1 MRVKLEERNKIKKAN
16 GNAQRVIEIKHQ
28 MSATGEAEAKARTK
42 AQKSCHMQRSSAEM
56 AATCL
61 TSCKR
66 AKGIREAAKEG
77 EESSVC
83 VLKFLAKMKSMQ
95 APRHATPRQ
104 ATLCRRQLPRQM
116 KSSRSTVSSR
126 AGTTKYKQEDEDE
139 AEAEHDGRGLCA
151 QIQFTCVRVTGQ
163 GNQQR
168 ARLKAARQGSVTC
181 P

>member
-42 AQKSCHMQRSSAEM
+42 AQKSCHMQRSSAKM

-83 VLKFLAKMKSMQ
+83 VEVFGKNEVDAS
-95 APRHATPRQ
+95 ATPRHAKP
-104 ATLCRRQLPRQM
+104 
-116 KSSRSTVSSR
+116 
-126 AGTTKYKQEDEDE
+126 
-139 AEAEHDGRGLCA
+139 LCA
-151 QIQFTCVRVTGQ
+151 ED
-163 GNQQR
+163 N
-168 ARLKAARQGSVTC
+168 C
-181 P
+181 PGK

>member
-1 MRVKLEERNKIKKAN
+1 MLLRKKENQKRAKNVRQKMKEKWKMRVKLEERNKIKKAN

-42 AQKSCHMQRSSAEM
+42 AQKSCHMQRSSAKM

-83 VLKFLAKMKSMQ
+83 V
-95 APRHATPRQ
+95 
-104 ATLCRRQLPRQM
+104 C
-116 KSSRSTVSSR
+116 
-126 AGTTKYKQEDEDE
+126 
-139 AEAEHDGRGLCA
+139 
-151 QIQFTCVRVTGQ
+151 
-163 GNQQR
+163 
-168 ARLKAARQGSVTC
+168 
-181 P
+181 

>member
-42 AQKSCHMQRSSAEM
+42 AQKSCHMQRSSAKM

-83 VLKFLAKMKSMQ
+83 VEVFGKNEVDAS
-95 APRHATPRQ
+95 ATPRQ

-126 AGTTKYKQEDEDE
+126 AGTTKYEQEDEDE

>member
-1 MRVKLEERNKIKKAN
+1 
-16 GNAQRVIEIKHQ
+16 
-28 MSATGEAEAKARTK
+28 MSATGEAEAKARIK
-42 AQKSCHMQRSSAEM
+42 AQKSCHMQRSSAKM

-77 EESSVC
+77 EEGSVC

-126 AGTTKYKQEDEDE
+126 AGTTKYEQEDEAE

-163 GNQQR
+163 GNQKRAGRR